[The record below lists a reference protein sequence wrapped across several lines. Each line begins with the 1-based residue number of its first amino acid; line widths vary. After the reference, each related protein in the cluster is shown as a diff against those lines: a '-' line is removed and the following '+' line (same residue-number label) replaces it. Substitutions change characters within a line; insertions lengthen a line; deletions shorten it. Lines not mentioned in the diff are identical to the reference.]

1 MVNYITSYQYIIT
14 HNEMNIIHQR
24 KGGNMD
30 VKDIQEKI
38 SAANIDSLRIDFPD
52 LHGICRSKLVPA
64 GRLEEVL
71 EEGCNH
77 VQATYAID
85 FANDV
90 AMGTGAGDEIQWRDM
105 TVKPDL
111 DTFAVLPHLE
121 GTARFIGNA
130 YGPDGNRLAMD
141 PRYVLQRVLK
151 RYEDL
156 NLNPMAAS
164 ELEFF
169 LFNQGGE
176 ADGEVYNASPSCVYQ
191 VNPII
196 DPKGILRTLQNTFI
210 ELGLDIIYINH
221 EFFPGQF
228 EVNWKYDHALKMAD
242 QTFTFKY
249 VCKEV
254 AAMNDLLLTFMGRP
268 KTDNGGSGYHIH
280 ASLFDPKSGNNIF
293 EDPDGEHGVSDQ
305 LRYFLGGQMAHA
317 KGMSA
322 ILAPTINSYRRFV
335 LGAFCPFYL
344 AWGWDNRTVYC
355 RVPAE
360 RGSAT
365 RVENRGPCASANP
378 YLVMA
383 AILAA
388 GLDGIENKI
397 EPGEPAPD
405 DVYGAEPGT
414 LETVTFWLQD
424 ALEDFKADQF
434 LCDALGPEL
443 VQAFLAVKEHEIERF
458 RTSVT
463 DWEFN
468 EYAYHL

>member
-1 MVNYITSYQYIIT
+1 M
-14 HNEMNIIHQR
+14 
-24 KGGNMD
+24 KGGTMD
-30 VKDIQEKI
+30 VKEIKEKI
-38 SAANIDSLRIDFPD
+38 KAANVDSLRIDFPD

-77 VQATYAID
+77 VNATYAVD

-90 AMGTGAGDEIQWRDM
+90 AMGTGVGDEIQWRDM
-105 TVKPDL
+105 NIRPDPS
-111 DTFAVLPHLE
+111 TFAVLPHLE
-121 GTARFIGNA
+121 GTARFIGDA
-130 YGPDGNRLAMD
+130 YGPDGSRLPMD
-141 PRYVLQRVLK
+141 PRYVLQQIIQ
-151 RYEDL
+151 RYEDQ
-156 NLNPMAAS
+156 NLKPMAAS

-176 ADGEVYNASPSCVYQ
+176 ADGEVYNANPSCVYQ

-196 DPKGILRTLQNTFI
+196 DPKGILRALQNTFI
-210 ELGLDIIYINH
+210 QLGLDIIYINH

-228 EVNWKYDHALKMAD
+228 EVNWRYDQALKMAD

-254 AAMNDLLLTFMGRP
+254 AAMHDLLLTFMGRP

-280 ASLFDPKSGNNIF
+280 ASLFDPGSGKNLF
-293 EDPDGEHGVSDQ
+293 EDTSAENGVSEQ

-322 ILAPTINSYRRFV
+322 IMAPTINSYRRFV

-378 YLVMA
+378 YLAMA
-383 AILAA
+383 AVLAA

-397 EPGEPAPD
+397 DPGQPAPD
-405 DVYGAEPGT
+405 DIYGSEPGT
-414 LETVTFWLQD
+414 YETVTFWLQD
-424 ALEDFKADQF
+424 ALEDFKADEV
-434 LCDALGPEL
+434 LGDALGAEL
-443 VQAFLAVKEHEIERF
+443 VKAFVALKEHEIERF

>member
-1 MVNYITSYQYIIT
+1 
-14 HNEMNIIHQR
+14 
-24 KGGNMD
+24 MD
-30 VKDIQEKI
+30 VKEIQEKI
-38 SAANIDSLRIDFPD
+38 KAANVDSLRIDFPD
-52 LHGICRSKLVPA
+52 LHGICRSKLVPVR
-64 GRLEEVL
+64 RLEEVL

-77 VQATYAID
+77 VTATYAVD

-90 AMGTGAGDEIQWRDM
+90 AMGSGLGDEIQWRDM
-105 TVKPDL
+105 TIRPDPN
-111 DTFAVLPHLE
+111 TFTVLPYME

-130 YGPDGNRLAMD
+130 YGPDGNPLPMD
-141 PRYVLQRVLK
+141 PRFVLQRIIK

-156 NLNPMAAS
+156 NLSPMAAS

-169 LFNQGGE
+169 LFNPDGG
-176 ADGEVYNASPSCVYQ
+176 GYNSNPSCVYQ
-191 VNPII
+191 VNPSV
-196 DPKGILRTLQNTFI
+196 DPKGMIRLLQNLFI
-210 ELGLDIIYINH
+210 ELGLDIIYSNH

-228 EVNWKYDHALKMAD
+228 EVNWKYDRALTMAD

-280 ASLFDPKSGNNIF
+280 ASLCDPKSGKNLF
-293 EDPDGEHGVSDQ
+293 EDPAGKNGVSDR
-305 LRYFLGGQMAHA
+305 LRHFLGGQMAHA

-378 YLVMA
+378 YLAMA
-383 AILAA
+383 AVLAA

-397 EPGEPAPD
+397 EPGDPAPD

-414 LETVTFWLQD
+414 FETVTFWLQD
-424 ALEDFKADQF
+424 ALKDFKADKV

-443 VQAFLAVKEHEIERF
+443 VQAYLALKEHEIERF

>member
-1 MVNYITSYQYIIT
+1 
-14 HNEMNIIHQR
+14 
-24 KGGNMD
+24 MD
-30 VKDIQEKI
+30 VKEIQEQIK
-38 SAANIDSLRIDFPD
+38 AADIDSLRIDFPD

-64 GRLEEVL
+64 NRLEEVL

-77 VQATYAID
+77 VTATYSVD
-85 FANDV
+85 LANDV
-90 AMGTGAGDEIQWRDM
+90 AMGSGLCDEIQWRDM
-105 TVKPDL
+105 TIKPDP
-111 DTFAVLPHLE
+111 DTFTVLPYQE

-130 YGPDGNRLAMD
+130 FGHDGQPLGVD
-141 PRYVLQRVLK
+141 PRYVLQRIIK
-151 RYEDL
+151 RYHDL
-156 NLNPMAAS
+156 NLDPMVAT

-176 ADGEVYNASPSCVYQ
+176 ADGEVYNPNPSSVYQ
-191 VNPII
+191 VNPVI
-196 DPKGILRTLQNTFI
+196 DPKGMLRQFQNLFLR
-210 ELGLDIIYINH
+210 LGLDIIYINH

-228 EVNWKYDHALKMAD
+228 EVNWKYDRALKMAD
-242 QTFTFKY
+242 QSFTFKY

-254 AAMNDLLLTFMGRP
+254 AAQNDLLLTFMGCP
-268 KTDNGGSGYHIH
+268 KTDNGGSGYHLH
-280 ASLFDPKSGNNIF
+280 ASMNDPKSGKNLF
-293 EDPDGEHGVSDQ
+293 DDPAAPEGVSDL

-322 ILAPTINSYRRFV
+322 IMAPTINSYRRFV
-335 LGAFCPFYL
+335 LGNFCPFYL

-360 RGSAT
+360 RGPAT
-365 RVENRGPCASANP
+365 RVENRAPCASANP
-378 YLVMA
+378 YLAIA
-383 AILAA
+383 AMLAA

-397 EPGEPAPD
+397 DPGEPAPE
-405 DVYGAEPGT
+405 DVYGAEPGS
-414 LETVTFWLQD
+414 LETVTFWMQD
-424 ALEDFKADQF
+424 ALEDFKADTV

-443 VQAFLAVKEHEIERF
+443 VQAYLALKEHELERF

>member
-1 MVNYITSYQYIIT
+1 
-14 HNEMNIIHQR
+14 
-24 KGGNMD
+24 MD
-30 VKDIQEKI
+30 IKEIQEKI
-38 SAANIDSLRIDFPD
+38 RAANVDSLRIDFPD

-64 GRLEEVL
+64 RRLEAAL

-77 VQATYAID
+77 VQATYAVD
-85 FANDV
+85 FASDV
-90 AMGTGAGDEIQWRDM
+90 AMGTGMGAAIQWRDM
-105 TVKPDL
+105 TIIPDPN
-111 DTFAVLPHLE
+111 TFAVLPHLE

-130 YGPDGNRLAMD
+130 YGPDGKPIPVD
-141 PRYVLQRVLK
+141 PRNALQRIIK
-151 RYEDL
+151 RYEDQDL
-156 NLNPMAAS
+156 IPMAAS

-169 LFNQGGE
+169 LFKKGGE
-176 ADGEVYNASPSCVYQ
+176 ENGQIYNPNPSCVYQ
-191 VNPII
+191 VNPIV
-196 DPKGILRTLQNTFI
+196 DPQGILRLLQNFLI
-210 ELGLDIIYINH
+210 ELGLDIIYTNH

-228 EVNWKYDHALKMAD
+228 EINWKYGHALEMAD

-280 ASLFDPKSGNNIF
+280 ASLN
-293 EDPDGEHGVSDQ
+293 DPDSGKNLFDDPAAENGVSDQ

-335 LGAFCPFYL
+335 LGAFCPYYI

-378 YLVMA
+378 YLAMA
-383 AILAA
+383 AVLAA

-397 EPGEPAPD
+397 DPGEPAPE

-424 ALEDFKADQF
+424 ALKDLKADKV

-443 VQAFLAVKEHEIERF
+443 VQAFLALKKHEIERF

>member
-1 MVNYITSYQYIIT
+1 
-14 HNEMNIIHQR
+14 
-24 KGGNMD
+24 MD
-30 VKDIQEKI
+30 VKEIQEKI
-38 SAANIDSLRIDFPD
+38 KAANVDSLRIDFPD

-64 GRLEEVL
+64 GRLEEVI

-77 VQATYAID
+77 VTATYAVD

-90 AMGTGAGDEIQWRDM
+90 AMGTGLGDEIQWRDM

-111 DTFAVLPHLE
+111 NTFAVLPYQE
-121 GTARFIGNA
+121 GTARFIGNT
-130 YGPDGNRLAMD
+130 YGPDGSPLPMD
-141 PRYVLQRVLK
+141 PRYVLQRIIK
-151 RYEDL
+151 RYESL
-156 NLNPMAAS
+156 NLQPMTAS

-169 LFNQGGE
+169 LFKRGGE
-176 ADGEVYNASPSCVYQ
+176 GDGQVYNANPSCVYQ
-191 VNPII
+191 VNPIV
-196 DPKGILRTLQNTFI
+196 DPKGMLRLFQNLFI
-210 ELGLDIIYINH
+210 ELGLEIIYLNH

-228 EVNWKYDHALKMAD
+228 EVNWKYDHALKTAD

-254 AAMNDLLLTFMGRP
+254 AAQNDLLLTFMGRP

-280 ASLFDPKSGNNIF
+280 ASLRDQKSGRNIF
-293 EDPDGEHGVSDQ
+293 EDPQADNGVSDL

-317 KGMSA
+317 KGMAA
-322 ILAPTINSYRRFV
+322 ILMPTINSYRRFV

-360 RGSAT
+360 RGAAT
-365 RVENRGPCASANP
+365 RVENRAPCASANP
-378 YLVMA
+378 YLAMA
-383 AILAA
+383 AVLAA

-397 EPGEPAPD
+397 EPGEPAPGD
-405 DVYGAEPGT
+405 IYGSEPGT
-414 LETVTFWLQD
+414 YETVTFWLQD
-424 ALEDFKADQF
+424 ALKDFKDDKV
-434 LCDALGPEL
+434 LCEALGPEL
-443 VQAFLAVKEHEIERF
+443 VQAYLALKEHEIERY
-458 RTSVT
+458 RTCVT

>member
-1 MVNYITSYQYIIT
+1 
-14 HNEMNIIHQR
+14 
-24 KGGNMD
+24 MD
-30 VKDIQEKI
+30 IKEIQEKI
-38 SAANIDSLRIDFPD
+38 RASNIDSLRIDFPD

-64 GRLEEVL
+64 RRLEAVL

-77 VQATYAID
+77 VQATYAVD

-90 AMGTGAGDEIQWRDM
+90 AMGTGMGAAIQWRDM
-105 TVKPDL
+105 TIKPDP

-121 GTARFIGNA
+121 RTARFIGNA
-130 YGPDGNRLAMD
+130 FGPDGKPIPVD
-141 PRYVLQRVLK
+141 PRNVLQRIIK
-151 RYEDL
+151 RYEDQ
-156 NLNPMAAS
+156 NLKPMAAS

-169 LFNQGGE
+169 LFKKDGE
-176 ADGEVYNASPSCVYQ
+176 ANGQTYNASPSCVYQ
-191 VNPII
+191 VNPIV
-196 DPKGILRTLQNTFI
+196 DPQGILRLLQNLLI

-254 AAMNDLLLTFMGRP
+254 AAMNNLLLTFMGRP
-268 KTDNGGSGYHIH
+268 KNDNGGSGYHIH
-280 ASLFDPKSGNNIF
+280 ASLNNPETGKNLFD
-293 EDPDGEHGVSDQ
+293 DPAGKDGVSDQ

-335 LGAFCPFYL
+335 LGAFCPYYL

-355 RVPAE
+355 RVPSE

-378 YLVMA
+378 YLAIA
-383 AILAA
+383 AVLAA

-397 EPGEPAPD
+397 DPGEPAPE

-424 ALEDFKADQF
+424 ALEDFKADKV

-443 VQAFLAVKEHEIERF
+443 VQAFLALKEHEIERF

>member
-1 MVNYITSYQYIIT
+1 
-14 HNEMNIIHQR
+14 
-24 KGGNMD
+24 MD
-30 VKDIQEKI
+30 LQEIQARIE
-38 SAANIDSLRIDFPD
+38 AAHIDSLRIDFPD

-64 GRLEEVL
+64 RRLEEVL

-77 VQATYAID
+77 VTATYAVD

-90 AMGTGAGDEIQWRDM
+90 AMGSGLGDEIAWRDM
-105 TVKPDL
+105 TIKPDP
-111 DTFAVLPHLE
+111 DTFAVLPYME

-130 YGPDGNRLAMD
+130 FGPDGNPLAVD
-141 PRYVLQRVLK
+141 PRYVLQRIIK

-156 NLNPMAAS
+156 GFKPMVAS

-169 LFNQGGE
+169 LFNRGGD
-176 ADGEVYNASPSCVYQ
+176 ADGQPYNVSPSCVYQ
-191 VNPII
+191 VNPVV
-196 DPKGILRTLQNTFI
+196 DPKGMMRLFQNLFI
-210 ELGLDIIYINH
+210 ELGIDIIYLNH

-228 EVNWKYDHALKMAD
+228 EINWKYDSALKMAD

-249 VCKEV
+249 VSKEV
-254 AAMNDLLLTFMGRP
+254 AAIHDLLLTFMGRP

-280 ASLFDPKSGNNIF
+280 ASLFDPQSGRNLF
-293 EDPDGEHGVSDQ
+293 DDPAGNHGVSDL

-317 KGMSA
+317 RGMSA
-322 ILAPTINSYRRFV
+322 VLAPTINSYRRFV
-335 LGAFCPFYL
+335 LGAFCPYYL

-355 RVPAE
+355 RVPDE

-378 YLVMA
+378 YLVLA
-383 AILAA
+383 TILAA

-397 EPGEPAPD
+397 EPGAPAPD

-414 LETVTFWLQD
+414 LEPVTFWLQD
-424 ALEDFKADQF
+424 ALEDFKADKV
-434 LCDALGPEL
+434 LCDSLGPEL
-443 VQAFLAVKEHEIERF
+443 VQAFVALKEHEIERF
-458 RTSVT
+458 RTTVT

>member
-1 MVNYITSYQYIIT
+1 
-14 HNEMNIIHQR
+14 MN
-24 KGGNMD
+24 
-30 VKDIQEKI
+30 VKEIQEKI
-38 SAANIDSLRIDFPD
+38 KAANVDSLRIDFPD

-64 GRLEEVL
+64 GRLEEVI

-77 VQATYAID
+77 VTATYAVD

-90 AMGTGAGDEIQWRDM
+90 AMGTGLGDEIQWRDM

-111 DTFAVLPHLE
+111 NTFAVLPYQE
-121 GTARFIGNA
+121 GTARFIGNT
-130 YGPDGNRLAMD
+130 YGPDGSPLPMD
-141 PRYVLQRVLK
+141 PRYVLQRIIK
-151 RYEDL
+151 RYESI
-156 NLNPMAAS
+156 NLQPMTAS

-169 LFNQGGE
+169 LFKRGGE
-176 ADGEVYNASPSCVYQ
+176 GDGEVYNAHPSCVYQ

-196 DPKGILRTLQNTFI
+196 DPKGMLRIFQNLFI

-228 EVNWKYDHALKMAD
+228 EVNWKYDHALKTAD

-254 AAMNDLLLTFMGRP
+254 AAINDLLLTFMGRP
-268 KTDNGGSGYHIH
+268 KSDNGGSGYHIH
-280 ASLFDPKSGNNIF
+280 ASLRDPKSGRNIF
-293 EDPDGEHGVSDQ
+293 EDPTADNGVSDQ

-317 KGMSA
+317 KGMAA
-322 ILAPTINSYRRFV
+322 ILMPTINSYRRFV

-360 RGSAT
+360 RGAAT
-365 RVENRGPCASANP
+365 RVENRAPCASANP
-378 YLVMA
+378 YLAMA
-383 AILAA
+383 AVLAA

-397 EPGEPAPD
+397 DPGEPAPGD
-405 DVYGAEPGT
+405 IYGSEPGT
-414 LETVTFWLQD
+414 YETVTFWLQD
-424 ALEDFKADQF
+424 ALKDFKDDKV
-434 LCDALGPEL
+434 LCEALGPEL
-443 VQAFLAVKEHEIERF
+443 VQAYLALKEHEIERF